1 MTEITAKILDSTH
14 LELSQPLFFRQGNII
29 SIFIP
34 DVENNVN
41 NVDDEENLWIEAS
54 KNHFLA
60 AYDDE
65 GDAIYDKL

>member
-14 LELSQPLFFRQGNII
+14 LELSQPIFCRQGNII

-34 DVENNVN
+34 DVVEKDVK
-41 NVDDEENLWIEAS
+41 EEDNLWMEAS

-60 AYDDE
+60 AYDE

>member
-14 LELSQPLFFRQGNII
+14 LELSQPLSFRQGNII

-34 DVENNVN
+34 DVVEKNV
-41 NVDDEENLWIEAS
+41 EENLWIEAS

-60 AYDDE
+60 AYDE
-65 GDAIYDKL
+65 GDAIYDQL

>member
-14 LELSQPLFFRQGNII
+14 LELSQPLFFHQGNII

-34 DVENNVN
+34 DVVEKNV
-41 NVDDEENLWIEAS
+41 EENLWIEAS

-60 AYDDE
+60 AYDE

>member
-14 LELSQPLFFRQGNII
+14 LELSQPIFSPKGNII

-34 DVENNVN
+34 DVVEDYV
-41 NVDDEENLWIEAS
+41 EEEDNLWMETS
-54 KNHFLA
+54 KNHFLD
-60 AYDDE
+60 AYDE